1 MIMQKRGTL
10 WMAALLALLALLA
23 LAALAPDAALAEAVK
38 INETNFPDDN
48 FRDYVLTEIDTSGD
62 GSLSD
67 TEIATVTMINVSSE
81 GITDL
86 TGIKHFTALTD
97 LYCSSNQLTT
107 LDVSGNT
114 QLTSLDCSSNQLTA
128 LDVSKN
134 TNLTALDCSSNNLT
148 KLDVSGCTALK
159 RLFCD
164 GNQLTELNVSSNT
177 ELTSLYCFNNNL
189 TALDVSK
196 NTALQRLNCSGN
208 NLTKLDVSGCADLKT
223 LYCSNNALTAL
234 DMSGYTNLQTLNCSN
249 QVAELNVDRETDG
262 SWNADLLTLIDSK
275 ISGVQLTPETQV
287 GVTVEKNVVSWT
299 NKDVRPVVSYNYD
312 TGHNEETM
320 KVTLTLIPQ
329 GIHTDTSVS
338 KVTVDGT
345 EGEISDTTITVK
357 LPSGTGLPTDADQ
370 IVITPAD
377 SAVASTPIKAA
388 GDESGKTWTFT
399 VTAEDGQ
406 TKTYTLLVLTP
417 HEINITLKSIDG
429 GTDNV
434 NLDGADSN
442 WAWEGDTITLIPQAS
457 SDSRFVRW
465 EVEDLTI
472 NSNQFTMPDRDVN
485 ITAVFGK
492 NSYNVTLNLNGG
504 TINSGNVT
512 TYTYG
517 EGATLPT
524 DVTRSGYTFA
534 GWYASAAL
542 TGSPVTA
549 ITTTDE
555 GDKEYW
561 AKWTENAPPAPVA
574 PPEID
579 FTPGGDQPGGD
590 EPGGDQPASVELEP
604 GQSATLDLGVVD
616 NYAAFAAAGVE
627 IVATPVCDAGM
638 TASAVVDQSGHILLN
653 LYAIEPGEH
662 QVSVTLSAAG
672 CQPVTVAQITLTV
685 PEAQPEDPEDPED
698 PDAPDLPDI
707 QPQEGTQAYTGVQG
721 VTHLSLSQG
730 TVVFTLPDLAGTE
743 GVVWKSS
750 KPKVV
755 SIDPQTGEA
764 QLKKS
769 GTATLTATLP
779 DGTTITQKV
788 NVHKKDF
795 AQPDTIRLQTKV
807 DGKWTDVPEEG
818 IVVVPKKSGQK
829 SVPTR
834 LVGDGGEIIIESI
847 EADKALLTRSSGN
860 PAPVKIKKRSLTDGQ
875 TTTLI
880 IKANGQEFTLL
891 ITIDSTAKDLY
902 PDLLPSEIQSIL
914 QQEE

>member
-1 MIMQKRGTL
+1 MNMLKRGTL

-23 LAALAPDAALAEAVK
+23 LAALAPDAALAEEVTIDEAH
-38 INETNFPDDN
+38 FPDEK
-48 FRDYVLTEIDTSGD
+48 FRNYVLTEIDKD
-62 GSLSD
+62 RNYSLSAE
-67 TEIATVTMINVSSE
+67 EIAAVKEIDVSNKD
-81 GITDL
+81 IKTL
-86 TGIKHFTALTD
+86 TGIKHFTALTS
-97 LYCSSNQLTT
+97 LYCYSNQLKTLDVSKNTKLTSLYCFDNNLTT
-107 LDVSGNT
+107 LDVSVCTALETLDCSYNNLTELNVSENLNMLNCSSNNLTALDVSKNT
-114 QLTSLDCSSNQLTA
+114 NLTDLYCSSNQLTA

-134 TNLTALDCSSNNLT
+134 T
-148 KLDVSGCTALK
+148 
-159 RLFCD
+159 
-164 GNQLTELNVSSNT
+164 QLT
-177 ELTSLYCFNNNL
+177 Y
-189 TALDVSK
+189 
-196 NTALQRLNCSGN
+196 
-208 NLTKLDVSGCADLKT
+208 
-223 LYCSNNALTAL
+223 
-234 DMSGYTNLQTLNCSN
+234 LNCSN
-249 QVAELNVDRETDG
+249 QTRELEVKRAGAGNWSVNLSEKIGAGVTSVNLSGSHEDSQVAKVEATTV
-262 SWNADLLTLIDSK
+262 SWNRGK
-275 ISGVQLTPETQV
+275 V
-287 GVTVEKNVVSWT
+287 K
-299 NKDVRPVVSYNYD
+299 VSYEYNIGYK
-312 TGHNEETM
+312 GSGQGKVTM
-320 KVTLTLIPQ
+320 DVTLTLIPLNAR
-329 GIHTDTSVS
+329 TDTSVS
-338 KVTVDGT
+338 TVTVDGT
-345 EGEISDTTITVK
+345 ERSITIDGENITVK
-357 LPSGTGLPTDADQ
+357 LPSGTGLPTDASQ
-370 IVITPAD
+370 ITITPTDPA
-377 SAVASTPIKAA
+377 AVASTPIKDT

-406 TKTYTLLVLTP
+406 TTRTYTLCVLPAYTVTVTSGGHGTASASPELACKGELVTLTATP
-417 HEINITLKSIDG
+417 NPGYFFDH
-429 GTDNV
+429 
-434 NLDGADSN
+434 
-442 WAWEGDTITLIPQAS
+442 
-457 SDSRFVRW
+457 W
-465 EVEDLTI
+465 EVTPDSVTI
-472 NSNQFTMPDRDVN
+472 NEDNTFTMPAEPVT
-485 ITAVFGK
+485 ITAHFK
-492 NSYNVTLNLNGG
+492 LATYTVTLNPNGG

-524 DVTRSGYTFA
+524 DVTLDGYTFA
-534 GWYASAAL
+534 GWYANEDL
-542 TGSPVTA
+542 TDGPVTA
-549 ITTTDE
+549 ISATDM
-555 GDKEYW
+555 GDKAYW
-561 AKWTENAPPAPVA
+561 AKWTQDAPPYVPPTPVA

-638 TASAVVDQSGHILLN
+638 TASAAIDQSGRILLN

-685 PEAQPEDPEDPED
+685 PGAQPEGPED

-875 TTTLI
+875 TTTLVI
-880 IKANGQEFTLL
+880 RANGQEFTLP

-902 PDLLPSEIQSIL
+902 PSEIQSIL

>member
-1 MIMQKRGTL
+1 MQKRGTL

-23 LAALAPDAALAEAVK
+23 LAALAPDAALAEEVPVP
-38 INETNFPDDN
+38 INATNFPDET
-48 FRDYVLTEIDTSGD
+48 FRDYVEQFDTSGD

-67 TEIATVTMINVSSE
+67 TEIATVTRINVSSQ
-81 GITDL
+81 GITNL
-86 TGIKHFTALTD
+86 TGIEHFTALTYLNCSYNNLTALVVSGCTELETLD
-97 LYCSSNQLTT
+97 CSNNQLTQLDVSECTVLETLYCSTNNLTS
-107 LDVSGNT
+107 LDVSQNT
-114 QLTSLDCSSNQLTA
+114 ALEKLYCPTNNLTSLDVSQNTELDTLYCSENNLESLNVLGCTELNILDCSSNQLTA
-128 LDVSKN
+128 L
-134 TNLTALDCSSNNLT
+134 
-148 KLDVSGCTALK
+148 
-159 RLFCD
+159 
-164 GNQLTELNVSSNT
+164 NVSSNT
-177 ELTSLYCFNNNL
+177 ELTDLYCSSNRL
-189 TALDVSK
+189 TALDV
-196 NTALQRLNCSGN
+196 
-208 NLTKLDVSGCADLKT
+208 
-223 LYCSNNALTAL
+223 
-234 DMSGYTNLQTLNCSN
+234 SGYTNLQTLNCSN
-249 QVAELNVDRETDG
+249 QVAELNVDRANDNWSVNLSEKIGG
-262 SWNADLLTLIDSK
+262 SWDSVTD
-275 ISGVQLTPETQV
+275 IQTDPESVLSDDKT
-287 GVTVEKNVVSWT
+287 TVSW
-299 NKDVRPVVSYNYD
+299 NRGRVEVSYQYK
-312 TGHNEETM
+312 TGYQETLM
-320 KVTLTLIPQ
+320 DVTLTLIPK
-329 GIHTDTSVS
+329 GASDDTSVS
-338 KVTVDGT
+338 KVTVGGT
-345 EGEISDTTITVK
+345 ERSITIDGENITVK
-357 LPSGTGLPTDADQ
+357 LPAEIDPSTVDGKITITPTD
-370 IVITPAD
+370 PA
-377 SAVASTPIKAA
+377 AVASTPTTT
-388 GDESGKTWTFT
+388 DSGTTWTFT

-406 TKTYTLLVLTP
+406 TTQTYTLFVLPAYTVTVTSGDHGTASASPELACESELVTLTATP
-417 HEINITLKSIDG
+417 NDG
-429 GTDNV
+429 YVFD
-434 NLDGADSN
+434 
-442 WAWEGDTITLIPQAS
+442 
-457 SDSRFVRW
+457 RW
-465 EVEDLTI
+465 EVTEGGVTI
-472 NSNQFTMPDRDVN
+472 ENNTFAMPANNVA
-485 ITAVFGK
+485 ITAK
-492 NSYNVTLNLNGG
+492 
-504 TINSGNVT
+504 
-512 TYTYG
+512 
-517 EGATLPT
+517 
-524 DVTRSGYTFA
+524 
-534 GWYASAAL
+534 
-542 TGSPVTA
+542 
-549 ITTTDE
+549 
-555 GDKEYW
+555 W
-561 AKWTENAPPAPVA
+561 AENAPPYVPPTPVA

-638 TASAVVDQSGHILLN
+638 TASAAIDQSGRILLN

-685 PEAQPEDPEDPED
+685 PEAQPEDPED

-875 TTTLI
+875 TTALI
-880 IKANGQEFTLL
+880 IKANGQEFTLP

-902 PDLLPSEIQSIL
+902 PDPLPSEIQSIL

>member
-1 MIMQKRGTL
+1 MTLVLKGRNELTGLNDSYVGIMCAANTLTLKGSGSLNCPDSLGALVVSGGTIE
-10 WMAALLALLALLA
+10 LAQGCQLEVGEINKEDKGAYIAESNDGQTYAKSFSLRMKNYSVTIQVEGEEGGTATADLA
-23 LAALAPDAALAEAVK
+23 LAEPG
-38 INETNFPDDN
+38 ET
-48 FRDYVLTEIDTSGD
+48 
-62 GSLSD
+62 
-67 TEIATVTMINVSSE
+67 
-81 GITDL
+81 
-86 TGIKHFTALTD
+86 
-97 LYCSSNQLTT
+97 
-107 LDVSGNT
+107 
-114 QLTSLDCSSNQLTA
+114 
-128 LDVSKN
+128 
-134 TNLTALDCSSNNLT
+134 
-148 KLDVSGCTALK
+148 
-159 RLFCD
+159 
-164 GNQLTELNVSSNT
+164 
-177 ELTSLYCFNNNL
+177 
-189 TALDVSK
+189 
-196 NTALQRLNCSGN
+196 
-208 NLTKLDVSGCADLKT
+208 
-223 LYCSNNALTAL
+223 
-234 DMSGYTNLQTLNCSN
+234 
-249 QVAELNVDRETDG
+249 
-262 SWNADLLTLIDSK
+262 
-275 ISGVQLTPETQV
+275 
-287 GVTVEKNVVSWT
+287 
-299 NKDVRPVVSYNYD
+299 
-312 TGHNEETM
+312 
-320 KVTLTLIPQ
+320 VTLT
-329 GIHTDTSVS
+329 
-338 KVTVDGT
+338 
-345 EGEISDTTITVK
+345 
-357 LPSGTGLPTDADQ
+357 A
-370 IVITPAD
+370 TPEND
-377 SAVASTPIKAA
+377 YVF
-388 GDESGKTWTFT
+388 D
-399 VTAEDGQ
+399 
-406 TKTYTLLVLTP
+406 
-417 HEINITLKSIDG
+417 
-429 GTDNV
+429 
-434 NLDGADSN
+434 
-442 WAWEGDTITLIPQAS
+442 
-457 SDSRFVRW
+457 RW
-465 EVEDLTI
+465 EVTPDSVTI
-472 NSNQFTMPDRDVN
+472 NEDNTFTMPDSDVT
-485 ITAVFGK
+485 IQAVFGK
-492 NSYNVTLNLNGG
+492 TSYAVTLNPNGG
-504 TINSGNVT
+504 TIPEGSEIT
-512 TYTYG
+512 SYKYG
-517 EGATLPT
+517 EGAALPT
-524 DVTRSGYTFA
+524 DVTRSGYTFG
-534 GWYASAAL
+534 GWYANEDL
-542 TGSPVTA
+542 TDGPVTA
-549 ITTTDE
+549 ILATDM

-561 AKWTENAPPAPVA
+561 AKWTENAPPYVPPTPVA

-638 TASAVVDQSGHILLN
+638 TASAVVDQSGRILLN

-685 PEAQPEDPEDPED
+685 PEAQPEDPEDP
-698 PDAPDLPDI
+698 DAPDLPDI

-721 VTHLSLSQG
+721 VTHLSQSQG

-755 SIDPQTGEA
+755 SIAPQTGEA

-880 IKANGQEFTLL
+880 IKANGREFTLL

-902 PDLLPSEIQSIL
+902 PDPLPSEIQSIL

>member
-1 MIMQKRGTL
+1 MQKRGTL

-38 INETNFPDDN
+38 INETNFPDEN

-86 TGIKHFTALTD
+86 TGIEHFTALTD

-196 NTALQRLNCSGN
+196 NTALQRLDCSGN

-234 DMSGYTNLQTLNCSN
+234 NVSGYRNLRTLHCSDNALTALNVSGCTNLRALDCSN
-249 QVAELNVDRETDG
+249 NALTALNV
-262 SWNADLLTLIDSK
+262 
-275 ISGVQLTPETQV
+275 SGLNLDILDCSGQTPELEVDRAEEAGNWSVDLSKAIV
-287 GVTVEKNVVSWT
+287 GWDDKVTEVGTTTAGANLSDGKNVSWSRGR
-299 NKDVRPVVSYNYD
+299 VEVSYIYN
-312 TGHNEETM
+312 TGYNNQTM
-320 KVTLTLIPQ
+320 DVTLTLIPK
-329 GIHTDTSVS
+329 GASDDTSVS
-338 KVTVDGT
+338 TVTVGGIAGD
-345 EGEISDTTITVK
+345 ISDTTITVK
-357 LPSGTGLPTDADQ
+357 LPSGTGLPTDASQ
-370 IVITPAD
+370 ITITPTDPA
-377 SAVASTPIKAA
+377 AVASTPTTTD
-388 GDESGKTWTFT
+388 GGKTWTFT

-406 TKTYTLLVLTP
+406 TTRTYTLCVLPAYTV
-417 HEINITLKSIDG
+417 TVTSDDG
-429 GTDNV
+429 EGSVTIE
-434 NLDGADSN
+434 GAQEGS
-442 WAWEGDTITLIPQAS
+442 AWEGDTITLTATPN
-457 SDSRFVRW
+457 DGYVFDRW
-465 EVEDLTI
+465 EVTEGGVTI
-472 NSNQFTMPDRDVN
+472 ENN
-485 ITAVFGK
+485 
-492 NSYNVTLNLNGG
+492 
-504 TINSGNVT
+504 
-512 TYTYG
+512 
-517 EGATLPT
+517 
-524 DVTRSGYTFA
+524 TFA
-534 GWYASAAL
+534 MPANN
-542 TGSPVTA
+542 VA
-549 ITTTDE
+549 IT
-555 GDKEYW
+555 
-561 AKWTENAPPAPVA
+561 AKWT
-574 PPEID
+574 
-579 FTPGGDQPGGD
+579 Q
-590 EPGGDQPASVELEP
+590 
-604 GQSATLDLGVVD
+604 
-616 NYAAFAAAGVE
+616 
-627 IVATPVCDAGM
+627 
-638 TASAVVDQSGHILLN
+638 
-653 LYAIEPGEH
+653 
-662 QVSVTLSAAG
+662 
-672 CQPVTVAQITLTV
+672 
-685 PEAQPEDPEDPED
+685 
-698 PDAPDLPDI
+698 DAPDLPDI

-834 LVGDGGEIIIESI
+834 LVGDGGKIVIESVDI
-847 EADKALLTRSSGN
+847 DPALATRSGGN

-875 TTTLI
+875 TTTLVI
-880 IKANGQEFTLL
+880 RANGQEFTLP

-902 PDLLPSEIQSIL
+902 PSEIQSIL
-914 QQEE
+914 QQEDP

>member
-1 MIMQKRGTL
+1 MKNYSVTIQVEGEEGGT
-10 WMAALLALLALLA
+10 ATAN
-23 LAALAPDAALAEAVK
+23 PTLAE
-38 INETNFPDDN
+38 PDDT
-48 FRDYVLTEIDTSGD
+48 VILTATPNPGYFFDHWEVISGD
-62 GSLSD
+62 
-67 TEIATVTMINVSSE
+67 VTIEN
-81 GITDL
+81 
-86 TGIKHFTALTD
+86 
-97 LYCSSNQLTT
+97 
-107 LDVSGNT
+107 NT
-114 QLTSLDCSSNQLTA
+114 
-128 LDVSKN
+128 
-134 TNLTALDCSSNNLT
+134 
-148 KLDVSGCTALK
+148 
-159 RLFCD
+159 
-164 GNQLTELNVSSNT
+164 
-177 ELTSLYCFNNNL
+177 
-189 TALDVSK
+189 
-196 NTALQRLNCSGN
+196 
-208 NLTKLDVSGCADLKT
+208 
-223 LYCSNNALTAL
+223 
-234 DMSGYTNLQTLNCSN
+234 
-249 QVAELNVDRETDG
+249 
-262 SWNADLLTLIDSK
+262 
-275 ISGVQLTPETQV
+275 
-287 GVTVEKNVVSWT
+287 
-299 NKDVRPVVSYNYD
+299 
-312 TGHNEETM
+312 
-320 KVTLTLIPQ
+320 
-329 GIHTDTSVS
+329 
-338 KVTVDGT
+338 
-345 EGEISDTTITVK
+345 
-357 LPSGTGLPTDADQ
+357 
-370 IVITPAD
+370 
-377 SAVASTPIKAA
+377 
-388 GDESGKTWTFT
+388 
-399 VTAEDGQ
+399 
-406 TKTYTLLVLTP
+406 
-417 HEINITLKSIDG
+417 
-429 GTDNV
+429 
-434 NLDGADSN
+434 
-442 WAWEGDTITLIPQAS
+442 
-457 SDSRFVRW
+457 
-465 EVEDLTI
+465 
-472 NSNQFTMPDRDVN
+472 FTMPDSDVT
-485 ITAVFGK
+485 IQAVFGK
-492 NSYNVTLNLNGG
+492 TSYAVTLNPNGG
-504 TINSGNVT
+504 TIPEGSEIT
-512 TYTYG
+512 SYKYG
-517 EGATLPT
+517 EGAALPT
-524 DVTRSGYTFA
+524 DVTLDGYTFA
-534 GWYASAAL
+534 GWYANEDL
-542 TGSPVTA
+542 TDGPVTA
-549 ITTTDE
+549 ISATDM
-555 GDKEYW
+555 GDKAYW
-561 AKWTENAPPAPVA
+561 AKWAENAPPYVPPTPVA

-638 TASAVVDQSGHILLN
+638 TASAAIDQSGRILLN

-902 PDLLPSEIQSIL
+902 PDPLPSEIQSIL
-914 QQEE
+914 QQEDP